1 MIEEFRISAYEE
13 PVMSLNPMQLKEVHD
28 NVNIPIAA
36 GERVF
41 TRWGF
46 RPFFENHI
54 IDLIQPDLGTCG
66 GFTEGKK
73 ICDMGHIYDT
83 TAQIH
88 VCGGPIMPRLCSSKP
103 RSRTSLSMNCTAMRC
118 SKATAG
124 PASMTTCLSTASTR
138 SRICPAL
145 ARN

>member
-1 MIEEFRISAYEE
+1 
-13 PVMSLNPMQLKEVHD
+13 MQLKEVHD

-88 VCGGPIMPRLCSSKP
+88 VCGGPIMTAASLQLEAAIPNFAIHELHRYALLESN
-103 RSRTSLSMNCTAMRC
+103 RRTCKYDYMPVNGKYQIPDLPGIGQELTDECIAESPKVTV
-118 SKATAG
+118 K
-124 PASMTTCLSTASTR
+124 
-138 SRICPAL
+138 
-145 ARN
+145 